1 MKRLLPIVFVALLL
15 PGPVLAVSDP
25 SEMLPNPAQEKRA
38 EALGSRLRCL
48 VCQNESIEDSDASL
62 ARELRH
68 ILREH
73 VAAGESDAEI
83 TRWMVAR
90 YGGFIRLEPAFNAT
104 TAMLWC
110 MPVLAL
116 LFGLGIAVWSYR
128 RASRRAAPAPALDA
142 AEQARLDALL
152 RGGSVER

>member
-1 MKRLLPIVFVALLL
+1 MKRLLPLLFVALLL

-48 VCQNESIEDSDASL
+48 VCQNESIEDSDATL

-73 VAAGESDAEI
+73 VAAGERDTEI

-90 YGGFIRLEPAFNAT
+90 YGGFIRLDPAFNAT
-104 TAMLWC
+104 TALLWG

-116 LFGLGIAVWSYR
+116 LFGMSIAIWSYR
-128 RASRRAAPAPALDA
+128 RNTARAAPAPELNA
-142 AEQARLDALL
+142 AERARLDALL
-152 RGGSVER
+152 HDGSAER